1 MEKEQEWFDKL
12 TKKRENLA
20 KQLKDPAAAG
30 FWNSVVDK
38 YSDEAHFLYELIQNA
53 DDAHA
58 TEAHISLQKES
69 MTFTHNGTIGFSITD
84 PDKGNDKNGI
94 GHLNAITSIGASN
107 KDKVNTIG
115 KFGIGFKSVFRHT
128 ERPHIEDDRFS
139 FEIKDFIVP
148 VKAPR
153 HPYRSSGETYFFF
166 PLKSAEQDFADISH
180 KIKNLRHPLFFL
192 SHLKKITWEIQGE
205 SQGEYELVIK
215 EEEKN
220 AYGLYRFISLRKK
233 DKETEENLY
242 FHQYADGC
250 SVAISSDKEGNPF
263 SAPTDEVVYCFFP
276 TKERSTLPFTI
287 HAPFLL
293 TDNRESIKFH
303 ELWNKQQIEHIGT
316 LMGEALIHLAKNK
329 KLGNHLFDII
339 PIKKKNFF
347 KGSEPQPFAP
357 IYTAIVQTLKSAPLF
372 ITDSGEYTDAAH
384 TLYSDDNNFRTIFH
398 NHETLFSAQG
408 DTLHWCF
415 KNIPDGENGTK
426 EEIINFIKE
435 NHLIASNATI
445 DDALK
450 AISSY
455 FIESQE
461 VEWLKI
467 FYGYLAKE
475 KRDVKEYPIF
485 LCADKKA
492 RSLASEKIYLTAG
505 EEHTFTAILPELAQD
520 ENCKKSLIRLGLKEP
535 GLQTEVE
542 NNIIPL
548 YQNGMATGFSKEEH
562 LRHLRLIFD
571 CHQSLPFG
579 EERQQFINL
588 LQSVP
593 FLPVNDSQGNRH
605 LKSVKECV
613 LQRENLFD
621 YWEGNP
627 YVYFLNNQTII
638 DAIVPEQRDK
648 FYGFLSELEIVSGL
662 DIQDCKR
669 TAGSPQANKL
679 DLHPISL
686 RQYDNGAQEI
696 IDKEI
701 SGWDFFIR
709 NITPKR
715 SSALF
720 KLLSEEIQRTTSYIF
735 AQSLCGTYSYVEK
748 GKQGRTT
755 QRIIQTTARKELLE
769 EAWLYDA
776 DGKLCSPKEIG
787 ETNRLSQQYDIANND
802 IYFFLGIKISDDL
815 KSLTREQK
823 ESIDIVNKFKAHG
836 FSIKEMED
844 ILKEKITER
853 ANRQAGT
860 TH

>member
-12 TKKRENLA
+12 TRKRENLA

-84 PDKGNDKNGI
+84 PDKENDKNGI

-153 HPYRSSGETYFFF
+153 HPYRKSGETYFFF
-166 PLKSAEQDFADISH
+166 PLKSAEQDYTDISH

-192 SHLKKITWEIQGE
+192 SHLKKITWEICGE

-215 EEEKN
+215 KEEKI
-220 AYGLYRFISLRKK
+220 ASRLYRFISLRK
-233 DKETEENLY
+233 ETGTTDESLH
-242 FHQYADGC
+242 FHQYTDGC

-263 SAPTDEVVYCFFP
+263 TAPTDDVVYCFFP
-276 TKERSTLPFTI
+276 TKERSMLPFTI

-293 TDNRESIKFH
+293 TDNRESIKLH
-303 ELWNKQQIEHIGT
+303 ESWNKQQIEQIGA
-316 LMGEALIHLAKNK
+316 LMSEALIHLAKIK

-339 PIKKKNFF
+339 PIKKRNFF

-357 IYTAIVQTLKSAPLF
+357 IYTAITQTLKSAPLF
-372 ITDSGEYTDAAH
+372 ITDDGEYTDATH
-384 TLYSDDNNFRTIFH
+384 TLYTDDNNIRTLFP
-398 NHETLFSAQG
+398 NHEDLFSSQG
-408 DTLHWCF
+408 NVLHWCF

-426 EEIINFIKE
+426 EENINFIKD
-435 NHLIASNATI
+435 NHLIASSVTI

-450 AISSY
+450 AISSN
-455 FIESQE
+455 FIENQE
-461 VEWLKI
+461 IEWLKR

-475 KRDVKEYPIF
+475 KRDVKEYPVF
-485 LCADKKA
+485 LCEDKKA
-492 RSLASEKIYLTAG
+492 KSLASEKIYLTAG
-505 EEHTFTAILPELAQD
+505 EEHTFTAILPELSQD
-520 ENCKKSLIRLGLKEP
+520 EECKKHLIRLGLKEP

-542 NNIIPL
+542 NNIIPH
-548 YQNGMATGFSKEEH
+548 YQNGTALSFSREEH
-562 LRHLRLIFD
+562 LRHLRLIFE
-571 CHQSLPFG
+571 CHQSLSLG

-593 FLPVNDSQGNRH
+593 FIPAEDSEKNYH
-605 LKSVKECV
+605 LKTVKECV
-613 LQRENLFD
+613 LRTENLFD
-621 YWEGNP
+621 YWENNP
-627 YVYFLNNQTII
+627 YVFFLNNQTIV

-662 DIQDCKR
+662 GIQECKR
-669 TAGSPQANKL
+669 TAGSLLANKL
-679 DLHPISL
+679 DLHPTSL

-755 QRIIQTTARKELLE
+755 QRIIQTTARRELLE

-776 DGKLCSPKEIG
+776 DGTLRSPKEIG
-787 ETNRLSQQYDIANND
+787 ETNRLSKQYDIANND

-815 KSLTREQK
+815 RSLTREQK
-823 ESIDIVNKFKAHG
+823 ESIDIVNKFKANG
-836 FSIKEMED
+836 FTIKEMEE

-853 ANRQAGT
+853 ANLQAGS